1 MYFIKEK
8 CLLYKILKCHS
19 RATFT
24 HNCWMKTTSIWSVSL
39 SHVSVCFLNSEIVFL
54 SFFPEHG
61 ECWPSKYNKEVF
73 SCSFQYRAF
82 FFFSFNAKVL
92 SILDLKHAVHLS
104 RVSNGF
110 SRQSNHIAFW
120 FSVHVS
126 HFPYGSNDFFRPKPA
141 SGKELQQTQQH
152 E

>member
-1 MYFIKEK
+1 MVNVDHQNTIKK
-8 CLLYKILKCHS
+8 
-19 RATFT
+19 
-24 HNCWMKTTSIWSVSL
+24 
-39 SHVSVCFLNSEIVFL
+39 
-54 SFFPEHG
+54 SFPVASNTG
-61 ECWPSKYNKEVF
+61 L
-73 SCSFQYRAF
+73 